1 MQDMNMNPGRENAA
15 QFVISRINYFD
26 YLYNFRAVILA

>member
-1 MQDMNMNPGRENAA
+1 MQDMNMNPGHENAT

-26 YLYNFRAVILA
+26 YLYDFWAVILA